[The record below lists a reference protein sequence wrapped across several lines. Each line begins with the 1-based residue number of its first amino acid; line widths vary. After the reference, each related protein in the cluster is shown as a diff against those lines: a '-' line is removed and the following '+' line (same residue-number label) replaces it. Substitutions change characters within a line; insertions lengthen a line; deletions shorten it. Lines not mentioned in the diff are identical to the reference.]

1 MTQATHAIYLGNL
14 VDQHLL
20 REQYLI
26 LLKQKILLEQKS
38 VITYY
43 KNY

>member
-14 VDQHLL
+14 VDQHLS
-20 REQYLI
+20 RDQYLI
-26 LLKQKILLEQKS
+26 LLKQKFLLEQKS